1 MSLITFNISSSAAA
15 VTLPAISR
23 TSLPQRLL
31 CHLPSNPPSIFVLP
45 SGRISPLSTHA
56 FRLHYSS
63 SIPCPT
69 LAELNRKLPLRLQ
82 CPSPTS
88 DLQYLTSPRRLRSTF
103 PPSSLLD
110 TAILARKATQS
121 AWESQT
127 PTSSSLRDLGGDTDL
142 PCLPRPTQTLIL
154 SSTYIA
160 PTHIAFA
167 ADDRTQVRNCYTSAL
182 SAGGRASG
190 APSYR
195 NNECSCFNAAVE
207 DLDGNTI
214 EFIFRENG
222 PCHEEPAHADEEH
235 SRVLTWQDGVSREA
249 ANASPQDDAVSVASK
264 KSKATTAVDIAPSA
278 KEPSVAGTEAPTV
291 AASAPASGGVGSF
304 MSALSSGITPKAMLG
319 GVIGAVATGAVA
331 YAFYQAEQDSARAE
345 AEHEARMAAY
355 ERGRAPS
362 TREPAYA
369 PAMKRSLSAA
379 PARTAYVHR
388 NFSTT
393 ESIAPP
399 PRQHR
404 NFSVTESRVGPRPP
418 PTRVPTQAPTAL
430 RAIEAR
436 AFDHDSE
443 IQTMMSK
450 HTSRRPVDDDEIQTV
465 LSRHTSRHGY
475 LLKDRDDDAQT
486 VLSKQTSRRPV
497 DEDEIQTVLSKHTS
511 RHPGYLLEDRD
522 DEAETVMSK
531 QTSRHPG
538 YLLKD
543 NDDETQTVMSK
554 HTSRHPGHLLNEQRA
569 VDAAESEFQR
579 AVNKHRPQELRGI
592 DADSEIQAAT
602 SRSTTRRP
610 QASRSQTFAYA
621 PASSASRS
629 TRGLPQ
635 RSVTLAD
642 EPATQL
648 YLEGPK
654 DVVPSSSSL
663 RSGRDG
669 ESAAGRS
676 RVDGG
681 ASAVSRRSE
690 RREILNGEADKR
702 SEVSTP
708 STVRL
713 LKSSASRVEGSRHEG
728 SSHGSRHEGSRHEGS
743 SHSGSRHD
751 AVSRSGTTRDPDAL
765 SDASTIKASRRD
777 SAAQFPSPGSK
788 ANSKVS
794 RMSAAEYRLPDSPV
808 PSYYYPPTE
817 PPKPATRAQ
826 SQVSAMRVPIPASR
840 APSHVSTAHPPVGSP
855 RRGSQV
861 SAAYS
866 PSASGRRSSH
876 HSGSAA
882 GIPLPSSSA
891 SGRAY
896 EDVDDSDGLAD
907 TKTVVPDDS
916 ISCIDLSRPKA
927 PRSDHSKHSERSH
940 RSHRTHHSSRSKHS
954 HRHEG
959 EQTDEPLD
967 TQTVVPD
974 DSISSVGYKTARSEM
989 SHRSEHKSE
998 HKSHHG
1004 SSSRVSKH
1012 SKSHDHD
1019 KEKEDAIPLDA
1030 RTVLPEDSISS
1041 VGAPARSEHSHRS
1054 EREHKSEH
1062 KSHHG
1067 SSSRVSRHSRS
1078 HDHKE
1083 KEDKIPLDAQ
1093 TILPED
1099 SISSVGA
1106 PARSEHS
1113 HRGDDDRKSHHSSR
1127 SKHSSKSHHR
1137 DDKEKKDRTPSEAGK
1152 SDVTVKPAKSMF
1164 SAITLPG
1171 RLRGGDKKDEEKK
1184 KKRSVASYA

>member
-1 MSLITFNISSSAAA
+1 MSSA
-15 VTLPAISR
+15 
-23 TSLPQRLL
+23 
-31 CHLPSNPPSIFVLP
+31 
-45 SGRISPLSTHA
+45 
-56 FRLHYSS
+56 
-63 SIPCPT
+63 
-69 LAELNRKLPLRLQ
+69 
-82 CPSPTS
+82 
-88 DLQYLTSPRRLRSTF
+88 
-103 PPSSLLD
+103 
-110 TAILARKATQS
+110 
-121 AWESQT
+121 
-127 PTSSSLRDLGGDTDL
+127 
-142 PCLPRPTQTLIL
+142 
-154 SSTYIA
+154 YIA

-222 PCHEEPAHADEEH
+222 PCDEEPSHADEQH
-235 SRVLTWQDGVSREA
+235 SRVLTWQEGVSREA
-249 ANASPQDDAVSVASK
+249 ANASPQEDAASVASK
-264 KSKATTAVDIAPSA
+264 AKSKATTAVDIAPSA
-278 KEPSVAGTEAPTV
+278 KAPSVAGSSAEAPV

-304 MSALSSGITPKAMLG
+304 MSALSSNITPKAMLG

-345 AEHEARMAAY
+345 AAHEALMASY
-355 ERGRAPS
+355 GRGRAPS

-379 PARTAYVHR
+379 PARTARIHR

-418 PTRVPTQAPTAL
+418 PTKVPTQAPTAM

-436 AFDHDSE
+436 AFDNDSE

-450 HTSRRPVDDDEIQTV
+450 HTSRRP
-465 LSRHTSRHGY
+465 GY
-475 LLKDRDDDAQT
+475 
-486 VLSKQTSRRPV
+486 
-497 DEDEIQTVLSKHTS
+497 
-511 RHPGYLLEDRD
+511 
-522 DEAETVMSK
+522 
-531 QTSRHPG
+531 
-538 YLLKD
+538 
-543 NDDETQTVMSK
+543 
-554 HTSRHPGHLLNEQRA
+554 HLLNEQRA
-569 VDAAESEFQR
+569 VDAAESEFQ
-579 AVNKHRPQELRGI
+579 AAMNKQQTGRQPQELRGI
-592 DADSEIQAAT
+592 DADSEIQAAV
-602 SRSTTRRP
+602 SRSTARRP
-610 QASRSQTFAYA
+610 QVSRSQTFDAFAYA

-642 EPATQL
+642 EPAARSPQL

-654 DVVPSSSSL
+654 DVVPSSNSL
-663 RSGRDG
+663 RSGREE
-669 ESAAGRS
+669 ESAAGR
-676 RVDGG
+676 RADGG

-690 RREILNGEADKR
+690 RREILDGEVDER
-702 SEVSTP
+702 SEVSQP

-713 LKSSASRVEGSRHEG
+713 LKSQGSRVEGSRYE
-728 SSHGSRHEGSRHEGS
+728 GSRHEGSRHEGS
-743 SHSGSRHD
+743 RHEGSRHEGSRHD
-751 AVSRSGTTRDPDAL
+751 GVSRSGAQRDPDGL

-826 SQVSAMRVPIPASR
+826 SQVSAMRVPLPATR
-840 APSHVSTAHPPVGSP
+840 APSHASAAHPPIASP
-855 RRGSQV
+855 RRGSQASV
-861 SAAYS
+861 PYP
-866 PSASGRRSSH
+866 PSASGRRASQ

-882 GIPLPSSSA
+882 GIPLPSSLA

-896 EDVDDSDGLAD
+896 EDVEDSDGLAD

-916 ISCIDLSRPKA
+916 ISCIDISQSKA
-927 PRSDHSKHSERSH
+927 PRSDISKHSERSH
-940 RSHRTHHSSRSKHS
+940 RSHRTHHSSRSKHG
-954 HRHEG
+954 HRHDG
-959 EQTDEPLD
+959 EKTREPLD

-989 SHRSEHKSE
+989 SHRSGRD

-1004 SSSRVSKH
+1004 GSSRVSKH

-1019 KEKEDAIPLDA
+1019 KEKEKENDEIPLDA
-1030 RTVLPEDSISS
+1030 QTVLPEDSISS

-1054 EREHKSEH
+1054 NRDH

-1067 SSSRVSRHSRS
+1067 SGSRASRHSRS

-1093 TILPED
+1093 TVLPED

-1106 PARSEHS
+1106 PPARSEHS
-1113 HRGDDDRKSHHSSR
+1113 RRGSGGGGGNDEDRKSHHSRS
-1127 SKHSSKSHHR
+1127 SKHSKSHHHSR
-1137 DDKEKKDRTPSEAGK
+1137 HDDKKERAPSETGK

-1171 RLRGGDKKDEEKK
+1171 RLRGGDGKEEKEKNK